1 MGRAKSTSAS
11 DLLFRYDAWGA
22 NNQIDQTF
30 VVRNQGPAAVTL
42 DLTFVPLDAQG
53 RELDGVTTHSAYGID
68 RGMQVIPPEFT
79 DLDVLHFSGDGC
91 RDVADVRVT
100 VNGVQNVGFPD
111 KIKHVVVAERLG
123 GGRVVGPA
131 EVYDS
136 VRLTNPNRREVF
148 VRIALIEYEEP
159 FEDKPQQAVDVRPL
173 GGLVAVPGRG
183 TAIVAGP
190 GRFPEAFVSVKP
202 YFSL

>member
-42 DLTFVPLDAQG
+42 DLTFVPMDASG
-53 RELDGVTTHSAYGID
+53 RELDGVTTHSAYGIGGG
-68 RGMQVIPPEFT
+68 RQVIPANFT
-79 DLDVLHFSGDGC
+79 DLDVLYFSGEGC
-91 RDVADVRVT
+91 RDVADVRVA
-100 VNGVQNVGFPD
+100 VNGVENVAFPD
-111 KIKHVVVAERLG
+111 KIKNVVVAERVSE
-123 GGRVVGPA
+123 GRVVGPA

-136 VRLTNPNRREVF
+136 VRLINANRRDVF
-148 VRIALIEYEEP
+148 VRIALIEYESP
-159 FEDKPQQAVDVRPL
+159 FEDYPQQAVDVRPL
-173 GGLVAVPGRG
+173 GGLVAIPGRG
-183 TAIVAGP
+183 TAVVAGP
-190 GRFPEAFVSVKP
+190 DRFPDAFVSVKP